1 MSARL
6 LTQAETEA
14 IRRPIGEARTF
25 PRRAFT
31 EAGFFALEQER
42 IVERNWLAAC
52 FSDEIPNAG
61 DALPIDLW
69 GLPVF
74 VVRGSDGR
82 IRAFH
87 NVCSYD
93 GCPVVTSPLKGAAD
107 LRVSYHGWRYDLQ
120 GRLIDAPYW
129 AGPPGNGL
137 DEVPSEHRVLEEIG
151 CGVALGVAFI
161 NAGSRPVGLSDH
173 IGPLEKLL
181 EEFDFDD
188 LGTATDESGAVEVFE
203 SVLATN
209 WKTFADNDCLNI
221 LHESFTHAMY
231 AASPEIPRVSP
242 DGRPKFQVVS
252 AGNVFGFSYAE
263 SDVADTYPPIDL
275 PHIGRSRR
283 PERGFFLQIYPNLSV
298 AVMDTLIAPVIQ
310 FPERADRTRVRGAT
324 LVRRQAAAPEYAHRR
339 RVADAFFAEAAEEDA
354 AVMEAIQRSRRSPAR
369 DRGFYAPFW
378 DEPQYLFANRILDD
392 LLADGTLSPFS

>member
-1 MSARL
+1 MGSAHL

-14 IRRPIGEARTF
+14 MRKPIGLARTF

-31 EAGFFALEQER
+31 AADFFAHEQER
-42 IVERNWLAAC
+42 IAGRNWLAAC
-52 FSDEIPNAG
+52 FSDEIPDAG
-61 DALPIDLW
+61 DALPIDIW
-69 GLPVF
+69 GLPIF
-74 VVRGSDGR
+74 AVRDSDGSV
-82 IRAFH
+82 RAFH
-87 NVCSYD
+87 NVCPYD
-93 GCPVVTSPLKGAAD
+93 GCPVITAPVKQATD
-107 LRVSYHGWRYDLQ
+107 LRVTYHGWRYDLR

-137 DEVPSEHRVLEEIG
+137 DEVPSEHRALEEIR
-151 CGVALGVAFI
+151 CGVSLGVVFV
-161 NAGSRPVGLSDH
+161 NVSTRPVDLSDH
-173 IGPLEKLL
+173 IGPLEELL
-181 EEFDFDD
+181 GGFDLDD
-188 LGTATDESGAVEVFE
+188 LGTATDESGEVEVFE

-242 DGRPKFQVVS
+242 DGTPKFEVVS
-252 AGNVFGFSYAE
+252 TGDVFGFSYAE
-263 SDVADTYPPIDL
+263 SDVTDTYPPIDL
-275 PHIGRSRR
+275 PHIGRNSR

-298 AVMDTLIAPVIQ
+298 AVMDSLIAPVIQ
-310 FPERADRTRVRGAT
+310 FPEAPDRTRVRGAT
-324 LVRRQAAAPEYAHRR
+324 LVRKSAATSDYAPRR
-339 RVADAFFAEAAEEDA
+339 RAADELFAQAAEEDA

-392 LLADGTLSPFS
+392 LLADGTA

>member
-1 MSARL
+1 MATAQP
-6 LTQAETEA
+6 LTKAEAEA
-14 IRRPIGEARTF
+14 IRRPIGEARTL

-42 IVERNWLAAC
+42 IAERNWLAAC
-52 FSDEIPNAG
+52 FSDEIPNVG
-61 DALPIDLW
+61 DALPIDIW
-69 GLPVF
+69 GLPIF
-74 VVRGSDGR
+74 VVRGTDGGL
-82 IRAFH
+82 RAFH

-107 LRVSYHGWRYDLQ
+107 LRVAYHGWRYDLR

-137 DEVPSEHRVLEEIG
+137 DEVPAEYRALKEIG
-151 CGVALGVAFI
+151 CGAALGVVFVDV
-161 NAGSRPVGLSDH
+161 GSQAASLSDH
-173 IGPLEKLL
+173 IRPLEELL
-181 EEFDFDD
+181 GEFDLDD
-188 LGTATDESGAVEVFE
+188 LGTATDESGEVEVFE

-231 AASPEIPRVSP
+231 AASPEIPRVGA
-242 DGRPKFQVVS
+242 DGDPKFEVVS
-252 AGNVFGFSYAE
+252 TGNVFGFSYAE

-275 PHIGRSRR
+275 PHIGRDRR
-283 PERGFFLQIYPNLSV
+283 PERGFFLQVYPNLSI

-310 FPERADRTRVRGAT
+310 FPEGSDRTRVRGAT
-324 LVRRQAAAPEYAHRR
+324 LVRRQAAAPDYAHRR
-339 RVADAFFAEAAEEDA
+339 RAADELFAEAAEEDA

-369 DRGFYAPFW
+369 DQGFYSPFW

-392 LLADGTLSPFS
+392 LLADGEA

>member
-1 MSARL
+1 MGTAHL

-14 IRRPIGEARTF
+14 IRRTIGEARTF

-31 EAGFFALEQER
+31 AADFFALEQEC

-52 FSDEIPNAG
+52 FADEVAHVG
-61 DALPIDLW
+61 DAMPIDVCGLPI
-69 GLPVF
+69 F
-74 VVRGSDGR
+74 VVKGSDGR

-87 NVCSYD
+87 NVCAYD
-93 GCPVVTSPLKGAAD
+93 GCPVVTAPVKQAAD
-107 LRVSYHGWRYDLQ
+107 LRVAYHGWRYDLE

-137 DEVPSEHRVLEEIG
+137 PAVPMQHRDLKGIACDVS
-151 CGVALGVAFI
+151 LGVVFVS
-161 NAGSRPVGLSDH
+161 AGSRSPDFSSY
-173 IGPLEKLL
+173 IGSFEELL
-181 EEFDFDD
+181 HEFDLDD
-188 LGTATDESGAVEVFE
+188 LGTATDESGQIDVFE

-231 AASPEIPRVSP
+231 AASPEIPRVGP
-242 DGRPKFQVVS
+242 DGTPKFEVVS
-252 AGNVFGFSYAE
+252 TGNVFGFSYAE
-263 SDVADTYPPIDL
+263 SDVTATYPPIDL
-275 PHIGRSRR
+275 PHIGRNSR
-283 PERGFFLQIYPNLSV
+283 PERGFFLQSYPNLSV

-310 FPERADRTRVRGAT
+310 FPEAPDRTRVRGAT
-324 LVRRQAAAPEYAHRR
+324 LVRKQAATSDYAPRR
-339 RVADAFFAEAAEEDA
+339 RAADELFAQAAEEDA

-392 LLADGTLSPFS
+392 LLADGTA

>member
-1 MSARL
+1 MGGESL

-14 IRRPIGEARTF
+14 MRKPIGLARTF

-31 EAGFFALEQER
+31 AADFFALEQER
-42 IVERNWLAAC
+42 IAGRNWLAAC
-52 FSDEIPNAG
+52 FSDEIPDVG
-61 DALPIDLW
+61 DALPIDIW
-69 GLPVF
+69 GLPIL
-74 VVRGSDGR
+74 VVRGPDSR

-93 GCPVVTSPLKGAAD
+93 GCPVVTSPLKQAGD
-107 LRVSYHGWRYDLQ
+107 LRVAYHGWRYDLQ
-120 GRLIDAPYW
+120 GQLIDAPYW

-137 DEVPSEHRVLEEIG
+137 DEVPAEHRALREIS
-151 CGVALGVAFI
+151 CGVSLGVVFI
-161 NAGSRPVGLSDH
+161 NVSSRPVGLSGH
-173 IGPLEKLL
+173 IGPLERLL
-181 EEFDFDD
+181 AGFDLDD
-188 LGTATDESGAVEVFE
+188 LATATDESGDVEVFE

-242 DGRPKFQVVS
+242 DGTPRFEAVS

-263 SDVADTYPPIDL
+263 SDVAQTYPPVDL
-275 PHIGRSRR
+275 PHIGRGRR

-310 FPERADRTRVRGAT
+310 FPERPDRTRVRGAT
-324 LVRRQAAAPEYAHRR
+324 LVRRQAAAPDCAHKR
-339 RVADAFFAEAAEEDA
+339 RVADELFAEAAEEDT

-369 DRGFYAPFW
+369 DQGFYAPFW

-392 LLADGTLSPFS
+392 LLADRSAAS

>member
-1 MSARL
+1 MGTTQP
-6 LTQAETEA
+6 LTKAEMEA

-31 EAGFFALEQER
+31 EAAFFALEQER
-42 IVERNWLAAC
+42 IADRNWLAAC

-61 DALPIDLW
+61 DALAIDIW
-69 GLPVF
+69 GLPICA
-74 VVRGSDGR
+74 VRGPDGR
-82 IRAFH
+82 VRAFH

-107 LRVSYHGWRYDLQ
+107 LRVAYHGWRYDLQ

-137 DEVPSEHRVLEEIG
+137 DKVPPEHRALKEIG
-151 CGVALGVAFI
+151 CGVCLGVVFV

-173 IGPLEKLL
+173 MDPLEELL
-181 EEFDFDD
+181 GGFDLDD
-188 LGTATDESGAVEVFE
+188 LGTATDESGAVDVFE

-221 LHESFTHAMY
+221 LHESFTHTMY

-242 DGRPKFQVVS
+242 DGEPKFEVVS
-252 AGNVFGFSYAE
+252 TGNVFGFSYAE
-263 SDVADTYPPIDL
+263 SDVVDTYPTIDL
-275 PHIGRSRR
+275 PHIGRGRR
-283 PERGFFLQIYPNLSV
+283 PVRGFFLQIYPNLSV

-310 FPERADRTRVRGAT
+310 FPERVDRTRVRGAT
-324 LVRRQAAAPEYAHRR
+324 LVRRQAAGSDYVHRR
-339 RVADAFFAEAAEEDA
+339 RAADELFAEAAEEDA

-369 DRGFYAPFW
+369 DHGYYAPFW

-392 LLADGTLSPFS
+392 LLPDGRP